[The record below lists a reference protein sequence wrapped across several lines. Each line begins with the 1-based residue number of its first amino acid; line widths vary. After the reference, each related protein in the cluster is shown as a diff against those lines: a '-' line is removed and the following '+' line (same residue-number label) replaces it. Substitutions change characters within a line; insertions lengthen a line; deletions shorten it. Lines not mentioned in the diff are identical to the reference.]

1 MKKTYKNPT
10 LKVVKVQPAQ
20 VIATSI
26 PQGADWTSGTA
37 NGRASRF
44 SDDDD
49 WDVRANRS
57 SVWDDD

>member
-26 PQGADWTSGTA
+26 RQGDDWKTGTA
-37 NGRASRF
+37 NSRSAGF
-44 SDDDD
+44 SANDD
-49 WDVRANRS
+49 WED
-57 SVWDDD
+57 

>member
-26 PQGADWTSGTA
+26 PQGDDWKTGTA
-37 NGRASRF
+37 NCRASRF
-44 SDDDD
+44 SN
-49 WDVRANRS
+49 DV
-57 SVWDDD
+57 WEEE

>member
-44 SDDDD
+44 SDD
-49 WDVRANRS
+49 
-57 SVWDDD
+57 VWEDEE

>member
-26 PQGADWTSGTA
+26 RQGLEWKTGTA

-44 SDDDD
+44 SDDEFDEE
-49 WDVRANRS
+49 
-57 SVWDDD
+57 